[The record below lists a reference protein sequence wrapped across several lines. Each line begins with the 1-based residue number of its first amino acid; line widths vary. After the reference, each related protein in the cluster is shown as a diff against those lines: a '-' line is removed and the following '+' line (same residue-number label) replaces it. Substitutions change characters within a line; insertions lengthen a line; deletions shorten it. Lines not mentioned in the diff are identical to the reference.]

1 MAQISILVVEDEVI
15 VAENIRSKLERLGYT
30 VADVVSTGEQAI
42 QKALKLQVDVVLM
55 DIELEGKLDGID
67 AAKHLHL
74 LYDVPVIYLTA
85 YADEKTL
92 QRAKLAEPFGYLI
105 KPFQTRE
112 LHSCIEMA
120 IYRHQLERMLKDS
133 EERYRRLVGAVTD
146 YIFTVS
152 IQDGRAA
159 STEHG
164 ATCIAV
170 TGYTQEELKKNPH
183 LWIQMV
189 YDDDCQMV
197 IERSER
203 LLEGQV
209 VEPYEHRIIR
219 KDGVVRWVRNTP
231 VLHHDKQ
238 GILISYDGLV
248 QDVTERKESE
258 LRVKREWESLTKRV
272 EERTFELQQANAE
285 LARAARMKDE
295 FLATMSHEFRTP
307 LHTILGM
314 AEALEEE
321 VFGTLTQK
329 QREALISIDESGRH
343 LLAII
348 RDILDL
354 AKIGAGKLELQITPV
369 SIENVCQASLRFIKQ
384 EAAKKRLRVSFEFHA
399 TVTTLDADERRLKQ
413 ILVNL
418 LNNAVKFT
426 PEDGQIGLDVHS
438 DGQEIVFFTVWDT
451 GIGIPQDDIERLFQ
465 PFVQLDGTFTRRH
478 PGTGLGLSLVSRMV
492 EMHGGHISVTSV
504 VGEGSRFILSFPVSS
519 ALAAEAEHAPQDAE
533 LPAVDISAVAPHSG
547 EPASPRMILVA
558 DDHETNAEMLS
569 EYLKLKGYDIIIAK
583 DGKEAVEQAIQHH
596 PAVVIM
602 DIQMPVMNGIEAIQ
616 YLRTLPDM
624 ASMPIIALTAL
635 AMPGDRERCIEAG
648 ANEYMSKPV
657 NLRRL
662 DAIVQKLLD
671 FSPDRV

>member
-1 MAQISILVVEDEVI
+1 MAQTQTSILIVEDEVI
-15 VAENIRSKLERLGYT
+15 VAENIRTKLERLGYAI
-30 VADVVSTGEQAI
+30 ADVVSTGEQAI
-42 QKALKLQVDVVLM
+42 QKALKYQVDVVLM
-55 DIELEGKLDGID
+55 DIELEGKIDGID

-133 EERYRRLVGAVTD
+133 EERYRRLIAAVTD
-146 YIFTVS
+146 YIYTVRV
-152 IQDGRAA
+152 QDGRAE
-159 STEHG
+159 STEHS

-170 TGYTQEELKKNPH
+170 TGYTQEEFRKNPH

-189 YDDDCQMV
+189 YDADCQMV
-197 IERSER
+197 IERTER
-203 LLEGQV
+203 LMEGQN

-219 KDGVVRWVRNTP
+219 KDGAVRWVRNTS

-238 GILISYDGLV
+238 GVLISYDGLV
-248 QDVTERKESE
+248 QDITERKESE
-258 LRVKREWESLTKRV
+258 LALQQERESLTRRV
-272 EERTFELQQANAE
+272 EERTAELQQANAE

-314 AEALEEE
+314 TEALQEEI
-321 VFGTLTQK
+321 FGALTQK
-329 QREALISIDESGRH
+329 QRDALNSIDESGRH

-354 AKIGAGKLELQITPV
+354 AKIGAGKLELLISPV
-369 SIENVCQASLRFIKQ
+369 NIENVCQASLRFIKQ
-384 EAAKKRLRVSFEFHA
+384 EASKKRIAISFDFQA
-399 TVTTLDADERRLKQ
+399 AMPTLDADERRLKQ
-413 ILVNL
+413 IFVNL
-418 LNNAVKFT
+418 LSNAVKFT
-426 PEDGQIGLDVHS
+426 PEGGQVGLDVRSEH
-438 DGQEIVFFTVWDT
+438 DHQVHFTVWDT
-451 GIGIPQDDIERLFQ
+451 GIGISPEDIQRLFQ

-492 EMHGGHISVTSV
+492 EMHGGHISVTST
-504 VGEGSRFILSFPVSS
+504 VGKGSRFTVSLPVHNASLVQHQEQIQEESTISPGIANDS
-519 ALAAEAEHAPQDAE
+519 APNNSTTAP
-533 LPAVDISAVAPHSG
+533 
-547 EPASPRMILVA
+547 MILVA
-558 DDHETNAEMLS
+558 DDHETNAEMLA
-569 EYLKLKGYDIIIAK
+569 EYLKLKGYAVAIAK
-583 DGKEAVEQAIQHH
+583 DGKEALEQTIQMRPAAIL
-596 PAVVIM
+596 M
-602 DIQMPVMNGIEAIQ
+602 DIQMPVMGGLEAIQ
-616 YLRTLPDM
+616 HIRALPDM
-624 ASMPIIALTAL
+624 SPAIIALTAL

-657 NLRRL
+657 NLRKL
-662 DAIVQKLLD
+662 DGIIHKLLN
-671 FSPDRV
+671 R

>member
-1 MAQISILVVEDEVI
+1 MAQTSILVVEDEVI
-15 VAENIRSKLERLGYT
+15 VAENIRNKLERLGYR

-42 QKALKLQVDVVLM
+42 QKALKHQVDVVLM
-55 DIELEGKLDGID
+55 DIELEGKVDGID
-67 AAKHLHL
+67 AARHLHL

-92 QRAKLAEPFGYLI
+92 QRAKFAEPFGYLI

-133 EERYRRLVGAVTD
+133 EERYRRLIGAVTD
-146 YIFTVS
+146 YIYTVHV
-152 IQDGRAA
+152 QNGRAV
-159 STEHG
+159 STEHST
-164 ATCIAV
+164 TCIAV
-170 TGYTQEELKKNPH
+170 TGYTQEEFRKNPH

-197 IERSER
+197 IERTER
-203 LLEGQV
+203 MLEGQN

-219 KDGVVRWVRNTP
+219 KDGAVRWVRNTP

-238 GILISYDGLV
+238 GTLISYDGLV

-258 LRVKREWESLTKRV
+258 LTVQRERESLTRRV
-272 EERTFELQQANAE
+272 EERTAELQQANAE

-314 AEALEEE
+314 AEALAEE
-321 VFGTLTQK
+321 VFGPLTPK
-329 QREALISIDESGRH
+329 QREALTSIDESGRH

-354 AKIGAGKLELQITPV
+354 AKIGAGKLELLITPV
-369 SIENVCQASLRFIKQ
+369 NIENVCQASLRFIKQ
-384 EAAKKRLRVSFEFHA
+384 EAGKKQLKVSLSFNA
-399 TVTTLDADERRLKQ
+399 AITTIDADERRLKQ

-418 LNNAVKFT
+418 LSNAVKFT
-426 PEDGQIGLDVHS
+426 TEHGEIGLDVSS
-438 DGQEIVFFTVWDT
+438 DSDALFLTVWDT
-451 GIGIPQDDIERLFQ
+451 GIGIPPEDIPRLFQ

-492 EMHGGHISVTSV
+492 EMHGGHISVTST
-504 VGEGSRFILSFPVSS
+504 VGQGSRFMISLPIRDALIAEIEPVSEDMPLAIEQNASIASENTTS
-519 ALAAEAEHAPQDAE
+519 AP
-533 LPAVDISAVAPHSG
+533 
-547 EPASPRMILVA
+547 MILIA
-558 DDHETNAEMLS
+558 DDHETNAEMLA
-569 EYLKLKGYDIIIAK
+569 EYLTLKGYAVTLAK
-583 DGKEAVEQAIQHH
+583 DGKDAVEQAIRTR
-596 PAVVIM
+596 PAVILM
-602 DIQMPVMNGIEAIQ
+602 DIQMPIMDGIEATR
-616 YLRTLPDM
+616 YLRTLPDFSP
-624 ASMPIIALTAL
+624 AIIALTAL

-662 DAIVQKLLD
+662 DGIIQKLLAIET
-671 FSPDRV
+671 

>member
-1 MAQISILVVEDEVI
+1 MAQTQTSILIVEDEVI
-15 VAENIRSKLERLGYT
+15 VAENIRTKLERLGYAI
-30 VADVVSTGEQAI
+30 ADVVSTGEQAI
-42 QKALKLQVDVVLM
+42 QKALKHQVDVVLM
-55 DIELEGKLDGID
+55 DIELEGKIDGID

-133 EERYRRLVGAVTD
+133 EERYRRLIAAVTD
-146 YIFTVS
+146 YIYTVRVR
-152 IQDGRAA
+152 DGRAE
-159 STEHG
+159 STEHS
-164 ATCIAV
+164 ATCVAV
-170 TGYTQEELKKNPH
+170 TGYTQEEFRKNPH

-189 YDDDCQMV
+189 YDADCQMV
-197 IERSER
+197 IERTEC
-203 LLEGQV
+203 LMEGQN

-219 KDGVVRWVRNTP
+219 KDGAVRWVRNTS

-238 GILISYDGLV
+238 GVLISYDGLV
-248 QDVTERKESE
+248 QDITERKESE
-258 LRVKREWESLTKRV
+258 LALQQERESLTRRV
-272 EERTFELQQANAE
+272 EERTAELQQANAE

-314 AEALEEE
+314 TEALQEEI
-321 VFGTLTQK
+321 FGDLTQK

-354 AKIGAGKLELQITPV
+354 AKIGAGKLELLISPV
-369 SIENVCQASLRFIKQ
+369 NIENVCQASLRFIKQ
-384 EAAKKRLRVSFEFHA
+384 EASKKRIAISFDFQA
-399 TVTTLDADERRLKQ
+399 TILTLDADERRLKQ
-413 ILVNL
+413 IFVNL
-418 LNNAVKFT
+418 LSNAVKFT
-426 PEDGQIGLDVHS
+426 PEGGQVGLDVRSEH
-438 DGQEIVFFTVWDT
+438 DHQMHFTVWDT
-451 GIGIPQDDIERLFQ
+451 GIGISPEDIQRLFQ

-492 EMHGGHISVTSV
+492 EMHGGHISVTST
-504 VGEGSRFILSFPVSS
+504 VGKGSRFTVSLPVHNASLVQHQEQIQEELTISPGIANNS
-519 ALAAEAEHAPQDAE
+519 APNNLTTAP
-533 LPAVDISAVAPHSG
+533 
-547 EPASPRMILVA
+547 MILVA
-558 DDHETNAEMLS
+558 DDHETNAEMLA
-569 EYLKLKGYDIIIAK
+569 EYLKLKGYAVIIAK
-583 DGKEAVEQAIQHH
+583 DGKEALEQTIQMRPAAIL
-596 PAVVIM
+596 M
-602 DIQMPVMNGIEAIQ
+602 DIQMPVMGGLEAIQ
-616 YLRTLPDM
+616 HIRALPDM
-624 ASMPIIALTAL
+624 SPAIIALTAL

-657 NLRRL
+657 NLRKL
-662 DAIVQKLLD
+662 DGIIHKLLNH
-671 FSPDRV
+671 

>member
-1 MAQISILVVEDEVI
+1 MGYI
-15 VAENIRSKLERLGYT
+15 VT
-30 VADVVSTGEQAI
+30 DVVSTGEQAI
-42 QKALKLQVDVVLM
+42 QKALKHQVDVVLM
-55 DIELEGKLDGID
+55 DIELEGKIDGID

-74 LYDVPVIYLTA
+74 LYDVPIIYLTA

-112 LHSCIEMA
+112 LHSSIEMA
-120 IYRHQLERMLKDS
+120 IYRHQLERLLKDS
-133 EERYRRLVGAVTD
+133 EERYRRLIAAVTD
-146 YIFTVS
+146 YIYTVH
-152 IQDGRAA
+152 IRNGRVA
-159 STEHG
+159 STEHN
-164 ATCIAV
+164 ATCVAV
-170 TGYTQEELKKNPH
+170 TGYTQQEFDKNPH

-203 LLEGQV
+203 LLEGQS

-219 KDGVVRWVRNTP
+219 KDGVVRWVRNTS

-238 GILISYDGLV
+238 GTLIAYDGLV

-258 LRVKREWESLTKRV
+258 LAVKQERESLAKRV

-314 AEALEEE
+314 TEALAEEA
-321 VFGTLTQK
+321 FGMLTPK
-329 QREALISIDESGRH
+329 QQDALTSIDESGRH
-343 LLAII
+343 LLALI

-354 AKIGAGKLELQITPV
+354 AKIGAGKLELLITPV
-369 SIENVCQASLRFIKQ
+369 NLENVCQASLRFIKQ
-384 EAAKKRLRVSFEFHA
+384 DAGKKRLAVVFDFHA
-399 TVTTLDADERRLKQ
+399 DVMMIDADERRLKQ

-418 LNNAVKFT
+418 LSNAVKFT
-426 PEDGQIGLDVHS
+426 PEGRRIGLEVSSQADAV
-438 DGQEIVFFTVWDT
+438 ILTVWDT
-451 GIGIPQDDIERLFQ
+451 GIGISPEDIQRLFQ

-492 EMHGGHISVTSV
+492 EMHGGQISVTST
-504 VGEGSRFILSFPVSS
+504 VGEGSRFTISLPIWSASVTDAEAMPEDADVQPRPVSEETP
-519 ALAAEAEHAPQDAE
+519 LRNEAGTAPQ
-533 LPAVDISAVAPHSG
+533 
-547 EPASPRMILVA
+547 ILVA

-569 EYLKLKGYDIIIAK
+569 EYLKLKGYAVIIAK
-583 DGKEAVEQAIQHH
+583 DGKEAVERTLQAR
-596 PAVVIM
+596 PAVIIM

-616 YLRTLPDM
+616 QIRMQPDF
-624 ASMPIIALTAL
+624 SPFIIALTAL

-657 NLRRL
+657 NLRKL
-662 DAIVQKLLD
+662 DGMIQKIVSAWHALEYAGT
-671 FSPDRV
+671 